1 MNSLVVD
8 ASAIGAYLLPDEDS
22 ELLPGLTDALMEQLL
37 VVPPHWHFEIA
48 NLALVSVRRQ
58 RLPEAELPQLAESL
72 RGLRVEVDPIGGT
85 DAWDSVMDL
94 ALAHGL
100 TIHDSAYLAL
110 AKRRLLPLATLDR
123 RLMEAAR
130 AERLELFGQ

>member
-1 MNSLVVD
+1 MSSLIVD

-22 ELLPGLTDALMEQLL
+22 ELLPGLTNALAELLL
-37 VVPPHWHFEIA
+37 VVPPHWHFEVA
-48 NLALVSVRRQ
+48 NLAVVSVRRQ
-58 RLPEAELPQLAESL
+58 RLSETELPRLAESI

-100 TIHDSAYLAL
+100 TIYDSAYLAL

-123 RLMEAAR
+123 RLVEAAR
-130 AERLELFGQ
+130 AEKLELFGQ